1 MSATPQGSGKRN
13 SICKAMALP
22 TSSARSQAT
31 IATSASN
38 HSGKRQA
45 RGNRRAQAW
54 ARSIPVAMPSLQ
66 HNDCSSIAMALERA
80 TIQSN
85 W

>member
-1 MSATPQGSGKRN
+1 
-13 SICKAMALP
+13 MALP

-38 HSGKRQA
+38 QSGKRQ
-45 RGNRRAQAW
+45 GLGKRRAQAW
-54 ARSIPVAMPSLQ
+54 ARSMPVAMPNRQ